1 MKKSTTKEKVSIFL
15 TLLKYMFSIGL
26 TFAAGIQV
34 GENSYIL
41 AGIVELLFIYVIS
54 NIILSKKIV
63 GQIVNDILMLFYNA
77 QMAVLLFANSY
88 ITMVM
93 LTNIASIKALSGK
106 AVIYITGVLL
116 VLVFSFTP
124 SVKVK
129 WDRKSGILMT
139 VFSLGMWLS
148 FQMLFGVLFSPIYG
162 YVDLVLQYRQSVQL
176 EKTIKEAVNGNA
188 DAQVLL
194 QSEFYNEE
202 IKDYKEKDEA
212 LVEQP
217 NVILIFTEG
226 LSQSVIDDDRGIMNN
241 VAEWQEK
248 SFSFTNYYNHTF
260 ATYRGLISQM
270 YSGYQLEDFDSNPL
284 ISIQSILSDE
294 GYGTY
299 FINSEPNNTDF
310 TAYLNNLG
318 YDQVLG
324 DTESECNGMAD
335 SISDKDVYEML
346 FQVAEEKNE
355 LKEPFF
361 LSTYTFG
368 THASLDSTDQK
379 YGDGKVAELNKFYD
393 VDYQF
398 GQFMEK
404 FLNSPLVD
412 NTILIFTADHAT
424 YQDDSFSAAFPEYKR
439 ATTSMDEVPL
449 FIYYDGIEPGTLD
462 VGGRNTICLAPTILD
477 FLDITAPN
485 YFVGTSLYSGEAA
498 SICETS
504 YSDSHVIYTSKNGEI
519 GQLDAVIKEEFQ
531 LIIQNYYILKEMGQ

>member
-1 MKKSTTKEKVSIFL
+1 MKKITTKEKGSIFL
-15 TLLKYMFSIGL
+15 NLLKYMFSVGL
-26 TFAAGIQV
+26 TFAAGVQV

-41 AGIVELLFIYVIS
+41 AGIVELILIFTIS

-63 GQIVNDILMLFYNA
+63 GQIVNDMLMLFYNA

-106 AVIYITGVLL
+106 ALIYITGVLL
-116 VLVFSFTP
+116 VLIFSFIP
-124 SVKVK
+124 SVKIK
-129 WDRKSGILMT
+129 WNKKSAILMT
-139 VFSLGMWLS
+139 GFGFGMWIS
-148 FQMLFGVLFSPIYG
+148 FQLLFGLWFSPMYG
-162 YVDLVLQYRQSVQL
+162 YIDLGLQHRQSVQL
-176 EKTIKEAVNGNA
+176 EKTIKEAINGNVEE
-188 DAQVLL
+188 QVLTD
-194 QSEFYNEE
+194 SEFYKEE
-202 IKDYKEKDEA
+202 IVDYKQKDES

-226 LSQSVIDDDRGIMNN
+226 LSQSVIDDERGIMKN

-248 SFSFTNYYNHTF
+248 SFCFTNYYNHTF

-294 GYGTY
+294 GYSTY
-299 FINSEPNNTDF
+299 FINSEPNNADF

-324 DTESECNGMAD
+324 DTEVECNGMAD
-335 SISDKDVYEML
+335 TISDKDVYEML

-355 LKEPFF
+355 SGKPFF

-379 YGDGKVAELNKFYD
+379 YGDGKNAELNKFYD

-404 FLNSPLVD
+404 FTNSSLME

-504 YSDSHVIYTSKNGEI
+504 YSDSHVIYTSKNGEL
-519 GQLDAVIKEEFQ
+519 GQLDTVPKEEFQ
-531 LIIQNYYILKEMGQ
+531 LIIQNYYILKEIGR